1 MIIVKTKV
9 IQARIS
15 ERLLERFDAAL
26 EWEGV
31 SRSDV
36 ILQAIR
42 EYCDRIEQKKGELK
56 MMFTKEKA
64 RKYVEW
70 FKETLEQQS
79 TADPCIYFHNGKIGF
94 STGSQID
101 GTAQAVYG
109 GNAEILVDKERWMN
123 WYDINDEDKAEL
135 IYDTIIDFLEGD

>member
-1 MIIVKTKV
+1 MKVKTKV

-42 EYCDRIEQKKGELK
+42 EYIDKIEKKKGEPK
-56 MMFTKEKA
+56 VKNPTPKGGG
-64 RKYVEW
+64 
-70 FKETLEQQS
+70 LE
-79 TADPCIYFHNGKIGF
+79 D
-94 STGSQID
+94 
-101 GTAQAVYG
+101 
-109 GNAEILVDKERWMN
+109 
-123 WYDINDEDKAEL
+123 
-135 IYDTIIDFLEGD
+135 